1 MGPNCKVLPLSKMH
15 LSVPRKMFSEVFG
28 SECIS
33 FIGSIFQIKI
43 VRLPVVFF
51 IELAAVI
58 EAVPMGVVHLGTLSA
73 VSCHAM
79 FL

>member
-1 MGPNCKVLPLSKMH
+1 MH
-15 LSVPRKMFSEVFG
+15 LSVPRKMFSEVCG

-33 FIGSIFQIKI
+33 FIDSEIKV
-43 VRLPVVFF
+43 VRLSVFFFVCFFF
-51 IELAAVI
+51 IELATVI

-73 VSCHAM
+73 VSFHAM

>member
-1 MGPNCKVLPLSKMH
+1 MH
-15 LSVPRKMFSEVFG
+15 LSVPRKMFSEVCG

-33 FIGSIFQIKI
+33 FIDSEIKV
-43 VRLPVVFF
+43 VRLSVFFFFF
-51 IELAAVI
+51 IELATVI